1 MDSLVVFLGHL
12 EVDWRLRDGLGGE
25 ADVEPVLAQG
35 VVGEALVAGVVS
47 IVHRLYGQHWLP
59 GAVANLKQALLVSW
73 SSKQYSKTLNL
84 DLDFDFGGL

>member
-47 IVHRLYGQHWLP
+47 VVHRLYGQH
-59 GAVANLKQALLVSW
+59 
-73 SSKQYSKTLNL
+73 
-84 DLDFDFGGL
+84 